1 MQLPRILQ
9 VSKLRKNFGDI
20 NAVDDISFEI
30 PKGQIVGLLG
40 PNGAGKSTTISMIS
54 TLYKPTA
61 GTLLFEGKDIVKEP
75 KWIQPHLGYVPQEI
89 ALYQTLSGYENLKY
103 FGGLY
108 GLVGAEL
115 KNRIDEVSEII
126 GISDRLKDRIEH
138 YSGGMKRRIN
148 IGVALLHKP
157 KLIIMDEPTVG
168 IDPQSRNH
176 ILDTV
181 KLLNRQGMT
190 VIYTSHYMEEVEA
203 ICQNVHIM
211 DHGKI
216 IASGTQEALIEQ
228 SQSQTA
234 INLKFD
240 VDAQPYL
247 DQLKQ
252 IKHVMAISKNEDG
265 GVNLL
270 AGGNGDAQKDIIRSV
285 IGMDIGLVSF
295 DVIKPNLE
303 QVFLKLTGR
312 GLRD

>member
-1 MQLPRILQ
+1 MILQ
-9 VSKLRKNFGDI
+9 VSNLKKQFG
-20 NAVDDISFEI
+20 NLKAVDDVTFEI
-30 PKGQIVGLLG
+30 PRGQIVGLLG

-54 TLYKPTA
+54 TLYKPSA
-61 GTLLFEGKDIVKEP
+61 GQILFEGHDIVKEP

-89 ALYQTLSGYENLKY
+89 ALYQTLSGFENLKY

-108 GLVGAEL
+108 GLSGHAL
-115 KNRIDEVSEII
+115 KKRIEEVSEII
-126 GISDRLKDRIEH
+126 GINDRLKDKVEH

-148 IGVALLHKP
+148 IGVALLHNP

-181 KLLNRQGMT
+181 KLLNAQGMT

-203 ICQNVHIM
+203 ICQNIHIM

-228 SQSQTA
+228 SESHTA
-234 INLKFD
+234 IRLKFD
-240 VDAQPYL
+240 ADAEPYL
-247 DQLKQ
+247 DSLKQ
-252 IKHVMAISKNEDG
+252 ISHVMAISTNDDG
-265 GVNLL
+265 SVTLL
-270 AGGNGDAQKDIIRSV
+270 SGGNGDAQKEVIKAV

-295 DVIKPNLE
+295 DVTKPNLE

>member
-1 MQLPRILQ
+1 MILQ

>member
-1 MQLPRILQ
+1 MILQ
-9 VSKLRKNFGDI
+9 VNHLKKNFGEI
-20 NAVDDISFEI
+20 KAVDDISFDI
-30 PKGQIVGLLG
+30 PSGQIIGLLG

-54 TLYKPTA
+54 TLYKPSS
-61 GTLLFEGKDIVKEP
+61 GELLFEGKDIVKEP
-75 KWIQPHLGYVPQEI
+75 KWIRPHLGYVPQEI

-108 GLVGAEL
+108 GLVGVQL
-115 KNRIDEVSEII
+115 KNRIEEISEII
-126 GISDRLKDRIEH
+126 GIKDRLKDRIDQ

-157 KLIIMDEPTVG
+157 KMIIMDEPTVG

-181 KLLNRQGMT
+181 KLLNQQGMT

-216 IASGTQEALIEQ
+216 IASGTQESLIEQ
-228 SQSQTA
+228 SQSHA
-234 INLKFD
+234 SIHLKFD
-240 VDAQPYL
+240 VDAHPYL

-252 IKHVMAISKNEDG
+252 IKHVMAISETEDG
-265 GVNLL
+265 GISLL
-270 AGGNGDAQKDIIRSV
+270 AGGNGDAQKEIIRSV

-295 DVIKPNLE
+295 DVTKPNLE